1 VFSID
6 GMYQE
11 ACHYAAIGQRDKACQ
26 AFHECLD
33 IEAHREA
40 AQTALAALEQQCSP
54 TDVRRIRLPVIDY
67 VYVIFAKT
75 QITIGRQE
83 DNDIVILNTDVS
95 RYHARL
101 RIQDN
106 AYMQDMHENT
116 CMLEDLGSSNGT
128 RLNGLKIQQKAP
140 VRTHDTIGLGL
151 HTQLEVCLQE
161 RPAGISVLLTP
172 RNDPIG
178 LAQRYILFSDAMFI
192 GTDCDCELPLLASL
206 VPTPLSYLFKIA
218 YRAPYWYV
226 YIHPHAQ
233 HVQFNGVSVDDY
245 VIVAEGDTLTVE
257 GFPFVFT

>member
-1 VFSID
+1 
-6 GMYQE
+6 MYQK
-11 ACHYAAIGQRDKACQ
+11 ACHYATIGQRDKACQ
-26 AFHECLD
+26 TFRECLSHK
-33 IEAHREA
+33 EHQEA

-54 TDVRRIRLPVIDY
+54 IDVRRIRLPVVDY

-83 DNDIVILNTDVS
+83 DNDIAILNTDVS

-101 RIQDN
+101 RIQDGDDT
-106 AYMQDMHENT
+106 QDMEKKT

-128 RLNGLKIQQKAP
+128 RLNGLRIQQKAT

-151 HTQLEVCLQE
+151 HTQFEICLQE
-161 RPAGISVLLTP
+161 RPAGLSVLLTP
-172 RNDPIG
+172 RNDQRG
-178 LAQRYILFSDAMFI
+178 LAQRYVLFSDAMFI

-206 VPTPLSYLFKIA
+206 IPTPLSYLFKIA
-218 YRAPYWYV
+218 YRPPYWYV

-233 HVQFNGVSVDDY
+233 HVLFNGISVDDY
-245 VIVAEGDTLTVE
+245 VIVTEGDTLAVE